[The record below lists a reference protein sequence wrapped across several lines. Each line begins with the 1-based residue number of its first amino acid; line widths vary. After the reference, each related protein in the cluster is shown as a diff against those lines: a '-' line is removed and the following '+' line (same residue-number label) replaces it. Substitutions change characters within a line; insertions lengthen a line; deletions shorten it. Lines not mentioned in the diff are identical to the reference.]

1 MILLLFHIDHFGLP
15 RLLRLLLLIEPLL
28 SLVHKIEVCLVVCL
42 VLLLKLF
49 EVKFSLE
56 VKSLGLGNFH

>member
-15 RLLRLLLLIEPLL
+15 RPLRLLLLIEPLL
-28 SLVHKIEVCLVVCL
+28 SLVHKIEVCLVVFL

-56 VKSLGLGNFH
+56 VKSLGLGNFQ